1 MKIHIEGLYFSARR
15 RVHVHFWRKKQL
27 QTSET
32 HFTGM
37 LKECGM
43 SHHGRKK
50 SLTICNGQ
58 NKT

>member
-37 LKECGM
+37 LMEC
-43 SHHGRKK
+43 
-50 SLTICNGQ
+50 
-58 NKT
+58 